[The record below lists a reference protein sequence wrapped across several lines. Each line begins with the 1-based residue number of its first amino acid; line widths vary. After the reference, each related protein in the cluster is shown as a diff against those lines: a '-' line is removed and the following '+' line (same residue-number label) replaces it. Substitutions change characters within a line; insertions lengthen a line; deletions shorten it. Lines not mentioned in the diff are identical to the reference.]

1 MSVTVLLSL
10 KKGARKLGKR
20 AGNGADA
27 PRTLD
32 SAADTRK
39 SLWSRTRIL
48 RKTYQS
54 LSHSITMKREERYAQ
69 SIIILGGGVDG
80 VERRGGGG
88 GRYGLTRFCMEQD
101 VFLFMIF

>member
-10 KKGARKLGKR
+10 KSGARKLGKR

-32 SAADTRK
+32 SAADTLK
-39 SLWSRTRIL
+39 SLWTRTGIL

-54 LSHSITMKREERYAQ
+54 LSHSTTMKLEERYAQ
-69 SIIILGGGVDG
+69 NTTFIGGRGCGEEGEEGV
-80 VERRGGGG
+80 VERDGP
-88 GRYGLTRFCMEQD
+88 GLVWNRMFSS
-101 VFLFMIF
+101 L